1 MMFHRSF
8 GKARPVGL
16 LGGSCPL
23 CPEKPPA
30 PEPPSSIEH
39 WLHRS
44 AWAVFKLPDER
55 EALQCAEELSAH
67 FSPGKVEAIGGSVQ
81 IDNRTKAR
89 S

>member
-1 MMFHRSF
+1 MSLLDEFIF
-8 GKARPVGL
+8 AETPVL
-16 LGGSCPL
+16 A
-23 CPEKPPA
+23 EKPPA

-67 FSPGKVEAIGGSVQ
+67 FPPGKVEAIGRSVQ